1 MIKVTESTAVFARAA
16 QGGAY
21 NARERK
27 LLALLS
33 YHPPGKHG
41 DSTKKCCLPNMSH
54 TRPLHHTSFLLD
66 AGLDTCLNEQLS
78 ISLGDQCS
86 DDSE

>member
-54 TRPLHHTSFLLD
+54 ERPLKYTSVI
-66 AGLDTCLNEQLS
+66 LDTGSFSNEQLS

>member
-16 QGGAY
+16 SGGAY

-54 TRPLHHTSFLLD
+54 TRPLRYTSSI
-66 AGLDTCLNEQLS
+66 LDTGSNEQLS